1 MAFDEALL
9 DYVVEEAPEEK
20 VAWLRLYRW
29 QTTTISFGRF
39 QRPNKEVDLAKA
51 EEMGLST
58 VKRPTGGK
66 ALVHDDEVTYCVVLP
81 AKSPLAKCSITESHR
96 RLADGLA
103 QALGSLG
110 LEVSIGKPEARGK
123 RGATVPCFAEHLA
136 ESVLFD
142 NKKIAGS
149 AQYRKQGA
157 LLQHGSI
164 LRSLDIELHRKLFG
178 RAARGF
184 EGKACGISDL
194 LDESPAV
201 EELEEA
207 IARAMAN
214 LVSSG
219 KMAKMEQIPDWIMAR
234 TRRLDAEKYSRLD
247 WSVRREEGQL

>member
-29 QTTTISFGRF
+29 QTPTISFGRF
-39 QRPNKEVDLAKA
+39 QKPNKEVDLAKA

-81 AKSPLAKCSITESHR
+81 AKSPLAKCSIAQSHR

-103 QALGSLG
+103 WALSELG
-110 LEVSIGKPEARGK
+110 LEVTVGKPEARGK

-136 ESVLFD
+136 ESVLVN

-149 AQYRKQGA
+149 AQYRRQGG
-157 LLQHGSI
+157 LLQHGSV
-164 LRSLDIELHRKLFG
+164 LRSLDLGLHRELFG

-184 EGKACGISDL
+184 EGKACGLADL
-194 LDESPAV
+194 LAEQPSV

-207 IARAMAN
+207 IAKGIAGI
-214 LVSSG
+214 VSAGSMS
-219 KMAKMEQIPDWIMAR
+219 KVDDVPDWVLER

-247 WSVRREEGQL
+247 WTVRREEGQL